1 MTPAIHALDEANIQ
15 YQLLEYSHERS
26 NDGFGNE
33 AVEKLGLSDDV
44 VFKTLL
50 VQLSSQE
57 IIVCLVPVGLSLNL
71 KAVARAAGVKKAAL
85 APIRTAEKR
94 TGYVTGGIS
103 PFGQL
108 REHRTFID
116 KSAFPLNLIYVSAG
130 RRGLEVCV
138 PPEAFSVLLGATFV
152 TLTDYE

>member
-57 IIVCLVPVGLSLNL
+57 IIVCLVPVGLSLSFFGREFLFTSGIFEVL
-71 KAVARAAGVKKAAL
+71 KPLLAR
-85 APIRTAEKR
+85 
-94 TGYVTGGIS
+94 
-103 PFGQL
+103 
-108 REHRTFID
+108 
-116 KSAFPLNLIYVSAG
+116 
-130 RRGLEVCV
+130 
-138 PPEAFSVLLGATFV
+138 
-152 TLTDYE
+152 